1 MIRIGLAGCGF
12 MGDMHAA
19 CYRALAELGV
29 QVTAVADVRPEFAK
43 KLADT
48 YGAKLY
54 DTAEDMIENAD
65 VDVIDICLPTHLH
78 AKLAV
83 QAMKKGRDV
92 FLEKPVCIRD
102 GMCSG
107 CCRWCS
113 LR

>member
-1 MIRIGLAGCGF
+1 

-54 DTAEDMIENAD
+54 DTAEDMIEHAD
-65 VDVIDICLPTHLH
+65 VDVIDICAGDEEGTRRVPGEARLH
-78 AKLAV
+78 PR
-83 QAMKKGRDV
+83 G
-92 FLEKPVCIRD
+92 
-102 GMCSG
+102 
-107 CCRWCS
+107 
-113 LR
+113 